1 MNGLERINK
10 DIIKKIDNLNKVK
23 ESLQEKIQ
31 NQDENIKEFLKEA
44 LIEEYTNR
52 NDPITVSSTDKKN
65 PNYEGIIEKYCEQ
78 GYYDN

>member
-10 DIIKKIDNLNKVK
+10 DIIKKIDNLN
-23 ESLQEKIQ
+23 QE
-31 NQDENIKEFLKEA
+31 ENIKEFLKEA

-65 PNYEGIIEKYCEQ
+65 PNYEGIIEKYCE
-78 GYYDN
+78 

>member
-10 DIIKKIDNLNKVK
+10 DIIKKIDNL
-23 ESLQEKIQ
+23 

-65 PNYEGIIEKYCEQ
+65 PNYESIKEKYCE
-78 GYYDN
+78 